1 MFERFLCF
9 CSESRIESVAFYL
22 QDLHL
27 DCCQGK
33 GFFQGEPVTV
43 AGGCTE
49 DVLPEGVEGDG
60 GKCPQAAQ
68 ALHLGLPTS
77 PGIFCIWDCD

>member
-22 QDLHL
+22 QDLH
-27 DCCQGK
+27 QK
-33 GFFQGEPVTV
+33 IV
-43 AGGCTE
+43 AREGASSRVSLRMGTGGCIE

-60 GKCPQAAQ
+60 GKCP
-68 ALHLGLPTS
+68 
-77 PGIFCIWDCD
+77 